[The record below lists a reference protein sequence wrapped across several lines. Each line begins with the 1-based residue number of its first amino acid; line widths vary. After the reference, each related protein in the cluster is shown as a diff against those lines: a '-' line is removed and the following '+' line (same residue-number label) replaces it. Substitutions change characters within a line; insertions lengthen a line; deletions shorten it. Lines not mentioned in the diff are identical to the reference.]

1 MQQQNVNRIVVT
13 GIPAK
18 EKLLN
23 GVNQVCDVIG
33 STMGYRGSNNL
44 FETFDG
50 LPHITKDGYDS
61 LEMMFLS
68 DPIENMAC
76 ELVKEACRKTHDIV
90 GDNTTLTCVLTQS
103 FFQNSLKAVENGK
116 NAIEVSQ
123 DILQSVDKVTEYLDK
138 LAIPLT
144 DKLMYDIAKTAANGD
159 DAIAAIVQEAFIK
172 AGEYGTVSHN
182 RSFTDE
188 TFIEFIDG
196 NPVERGFAHEGY
208 INVQE
213 TQQVVFDNPY
223 VIVSD
228 IHFQTINEIAPFLNI
243 AFPANSE
250 GVEHIAPRP
259 LVIISTMEE
268 NISAALLQNVKQY
281 NLPICVISPPFIGK
295 KGRENLSD
303 LALILDC
310 DVLSGISRSDYAG
323 KEKSYMGTC
332 DRIVIGEKDAVI
344 TLNPNR
350 DKSKEKGVIS
360 DLTAQIKTHTNENE
374 KNYLKERIAKISGGI
389 STIRVG
395 GVTPSEVEEKIARVD
410 DSVSAVRSAKDGV
423 VAGGGMALL
432 SASFKCCHDEVS
444 YQSLKAPF
452 LKILSN
458 ANFKMETKPYER
470 DFIDIIFGLNK
481 NKETCV
487 VKSLPVYPMGYDVKE
502 YKEVNMFDAGIID
515 TLRGVKSALKNSAS
529 ASNNLLRTNFVMP
542 FKRTND
548 GN

>member
-13 GIPAK
+13 GDEAK
-18 EKLLN
+18 NKLLS
-23 GVNQVCDVIG
+23 GVNQVCDVVG

-44 FETFDG
+44 FETFSG
-50 LPHITKDGYDS
+50 LPHITADGYDS

-76 ELVKEACRKTHDIV
+76 ELVKEACRKQHDSV
-90 GDNTTLTCVLTQS
+90 GDNTTLVCVLTQS
-103 FFQNSLKAVENGK
+103 FFQNSLKAVESGK

-123 DILQSVDKVTEYLDK
+123 EILKSVEKVTAYLDE

-144 DKLMYDIAKTAANGD
+144 DDLMYNIAKTSAHGD
-159 DAIAAIVQEAFIK
+159 DAIATIVQEAFIK
-172 AGEYGTVSHN
+172 AGEYGSVSHN

-188 TFIEFIDG
+188 TFIDFIDG
-196 NPVERGFAHEGY
+196 NPIERGYAHEGY

-228 IHFQTINEIAPFLNI
+228 IHFQTINELVSFFDI
-243 AFPANSE
+243 AFPANAE
-250 GVEHIAPRP
+250 GVEYIAPRP
-259 LVIISTMEE
+259 LVIIGTMEE
-268 NISAALLQNVKQY
+268 NISASLLQNVKQVG
-281 NLPICVISPPFIGK
+281 LPICIINPPFIGK

-303 LALILDC
+303 LALILGC

-323 KEKSYMGTC
+323 KEKSFMGTC
-332 DRIVIGEKDAVI
+332 DRIVIGEKDSVI

-350 DKSKEKGVIS
+350 DKSKEQGVINEI
-360 DLTAQIKTHTNENE
+360 TAQILIQSNENE

-389 STIRVG
+389 ATIRVG

-410 DSVSAVRSAKDGV
+410 DAVSAVRSAKDGV
-423 VAGGGMALL
+423 VAGGGVALF
-432 SASFKCCHDEVS
+432 SANTKLDLDSVTD
-444 YQSLKAPF
+444 KAIDAPVM
-452 LKILSN
+452 KILSN
-458 ANFKMETKPYER
+458 AGQSYFEGN
-470 DFIDIIFGLNK
+470 D
-481 NKETCV
+481 
-487 VKSLPVYPMGYDVKE
+487 YPIGYDVKE
-502 YKEVNMFDAGIID
+502 YKYVNMFDAGIID
-515 TLRGVKSALKNSAS
+515 TVKGIKTALQSSAS

-542 FKRTND
+542 FKRTTN

>member
-13 GIPAK
+13 GDDAK
-18 EKLLN
+18 NKLLS
-23 GVNQVCDVIG
+23 GVNQVCEVVG

-44 FETFDG
+44 FETFGG
-50 LPHITKDGYDS
+50 LPHITKDGFDS

-68 DPIENMAC
+68 DPIENMAV
-76 ELVKEACRKTHDIV
+76 ELVREACRKTHDNV
-90 GDNTTLTCVLTQS
+90 GDNTTLTCVLTQA
-103 FFQNSLKAVENGK
+103 FFQNSLITIETGK

-123 DILQSVDKVTEYLDK
+123 EILQSVDKITAYLDK

-144 DKLMYDIAKTAANGD
+144 DKLMYDIANTAANGD
-159 DAIAAIVQEAFIK
+159 HAIAQIVQEAFIK

-188 TFIEFIDG
+188 TFIDFIDG
-196 NPVERGFAHEGY
+196 NPIERGFAHEGY

-228 IHFQTINEIAPFLNI
+228 THFQTINELAPFLNI
-243 AFPANSE
+243 AFPANAE
-250 GVEHIAPRP
+250 GVEYLPPTP
-259 LVIISTMEE
+259 LVIIGTMEE

-281 NLPICVISPPFIGK
+281 GLPLCVISPPFAGK

-303 LALILDC
+303 LALILGC
-310 DVLSGISRSDYAG
+310 DILSGISRSDYAG
-323 KEKSYMGTC
+323 KEKSLMGTC
-332 DRIVIGEKDAVI
+332 DRIVIGEKDSVI
-344 TLNPNR
+344 TLNPKR
-350 DKSKEKGVIS
+350 DKSKEQGVINEI
-360 DLTAQIKTHTNENE
+360 TAQILIQSNENE

-410 DSVSAVRSAKDGV
+410 DSVCAVRSAKDGV
-423 VAGGGMALL
+423 VAGGGMALYNAIL
-432 SASFKCCHDEVS
+432 DLKLDLVSATSIS
-444 YQSLKAPF
+444 SPLN
-452 LKILSN
+452 KILSN
-458 ANFKMETKPYER
+458 AG
-470 DFIDIIFGLNK
+470 IDKAKF
-481 NKETCV
+481 
-487 VKSLPVYPMGYDVKE
+487 SLKGSAKYPQGYDVKE

-515 TLRGVKSALKNSAS
+515 TVKGVKNALINAAS

-542 FKRTND
+542 FKRQSNA
-548 GN
+548 N

>member
-1 MQQQNVNRIVVT
+1 MQQQNVNRVVVT
-13 GIPAK
+13 GVPAK

-23 GVNQVCDVIG
+23 GVNQVCDVVS

-50 LPHITKDGYDS
+50 RPHITSDGYDS

-76 ELVKEACRKTHDIV
+76 ELVKEACSKQHDLV
-90 GDNTTLTCVLTQS
+90 GDNTTLVCVLTQA
-103 FFQNSLKAVENGK
+103 FFQNSLNAVENGK
-116 NAIEVSQ
+116 NAIEVSKE
-123 DILQSVDKVTEYLDK
+123 ILQSVEKVNEYMDK

-144 DKLMYDIAKTAANGD
+144 DKLIFDIAKTSAHGD
-159 DAIAAIVQEAFIK
+159 DSIAKIVQEAFIK

-188 TFIEFIDG
+188 TFIDFIDG
-196 NPVERGFAHEGY
+196 NPIERGFAHEGY

-213 TQQVVFDNPY
+213 KQQVVFDNPY

-243 AFPANSE
+243 AFPANAE
-250 GVEHIAPRP
+250 GVEYIAPRP

-268 NISAALLQNVKQY
+268 NISASLLQNVKQY
-281 NLPICVISPPFIGK
+281 NLPICVINPPFIGK

-303 LALILDC
+303 LALILGC

-323 KEKSYMGTC
+323 KEKSHMGTC
-332 DRIVIGEKDAVI
+332 DRIVIGEKDSVI

-350 DKSKEKGVIS
+350 DKSKEQGVIGE
-360 DLTAQIKTHTNENE
+360 LTAQIKTHTNEHE

-395 GVTPSEVEEKIARVD
+395 GVTSSEVEERIARVD
-410 DSVSAVRSAKDGV
+410 DSVCAVRSAKDGV
-423 VAGGGMALL
+423 VAGGGVALITAYTIGKLDNVTDL
-432 SASFKCCHDEVS
+432 SI
-444 YQSLKAPF
+444 KAPF
-452 LKILSN
+452 FKILEN
-458 ANFKMETKPYER
+458 AGVKVNESKPL
-470 DFIDIIFGLNK
+470 D
-481 NKETCV
+481 
-487 VKSLPVYPMGYDVKE
+487 YPMGYDVKE

-515 TLRGVKSALKNSAS
+515 TLKGVKSALKNAAS

-548 GN
+548 GK